1 LTARSLFFSLNDNKV
16 LKEAGIMK
24 LAKTIS
30 PDDYIL
36 SVLSPR
42 ERLEAA
48 LNVARDAFKGTSLR
62 PVDVEAA
69 VKKVRKKAYARR
81 QKKSPNRR

>member
-1 LTARSLFFSLNDNKV
+1 M
-16 LKEAGIMK
+16 MK
-24 LAKTIS
+24 PAKKIS

-36 SVLSPR
+36 SVLSSR

-48 LNVARDAFKGTSLR
+48 LNMARDAFKGSSLR
-62 PVDVEAA
+62 PVDVDAA
-69 VKKVRKKAYARR
+69 VRKVRKKAYAER